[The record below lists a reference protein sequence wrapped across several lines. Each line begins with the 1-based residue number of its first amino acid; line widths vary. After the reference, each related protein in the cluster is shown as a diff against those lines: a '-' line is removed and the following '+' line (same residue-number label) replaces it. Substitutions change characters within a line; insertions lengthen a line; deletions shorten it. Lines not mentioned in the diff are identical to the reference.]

1 MLQALRRKLAPVYEN
16 MFSFWPQGWSP
27 FPTNVVFEILYG
39 CNLKCPFCYLRQEEV
54 IKKITRRRQ
63 LFTDEILKTIDQI
76 PRQTALSLTGGE
88 VLIHKDI
95 LKIIAHAKLRHR
107 VGIISNLTAATKEQ
121 IRSLIKMNLDT
132 LMFSLDG
139 PTAAIHDQGRGK
151 GSFDKTVTS
160 VRQIIKEKIRQ
171 NKTNPTLTMN
181 SLIMP
186 QNYLLMAKTV
196 QLAHGLGVNWLN
208 FQLLDPSLDRSGYD
222 LHDNLR
228 HLKIDY
234 RRKLLRLPAV
244 KFKSS
249 LDLALKKAAALGVRL
264 SFSPRLTP
272 SEVVDYY
279 SGKVDLSRLYCN
291 KVFHLTRISP
301 FGDVY
306 PCFNL
311 KIGSV
316 LEQPFMKLWNNHRYR
331 QFRLQIKR
339 RAFRSAC
346 VGCCHLRLKPKN

>member
-1 MLQALRRKLAPVYEN
+1 MFQVLRRKLAPVYESS
-16 MFSFWPQGWSP
+16 FSFWPGGWSP

-54 IKKITRRRQ
+54 IKKIARRRQ
-63 LFTDEILKTIDQI
+63 LSTEEILKVTDQI
-76 PRQTALSLTGGE
+76 PAITAISFTGGE
-88 VLIHKDI
+88 VLVHKDI
-95 LKIIAHAKLRHR
+95 LKIIAHAKKKHR

-121 IRSLIKMNLDT
+121 IVSLVKSGLDT

-139 PTAAIHDQGRGK
+139 PRAAIHDLGRGK
-151 GSFDKTVTS
+151 GSFQKTVNNLKLIQQEKK
-160 VRQIIKEKIRQ
+160 RQQK
-171 NKTNPTLTMN
+171 NNPTITMN

-186 QNYLLMAKTV
+186 QNYLLLSDTV
-196 QLAHGLGVNWLN
+196 KLAHQLKVNWLN

-222 LHDNLR
+222 LHPNLA

-234 RRKLLRLPAV
+234 RKKLLRLPPA
-244 KFKSS
+244 KLAAS
-249 LDLALKKAAALGVRL
+249 LKQAIATAEELGIRL

-272 SEVVDYY
+272 DQIVDYY
-279 SGKVDLSRLYCN
+279 QGKVNLACLHCQ
-291 KVFHLTRISP
+291 KIFHLTRISP

-316 LEQPFMKLWNNHRYR
+316 LETPLMKLWNNQVYR
-331 QFRLQIKR
+331 QFRTRIKR
-339 RAFRSAC
+339 GAFRAAC
-346 VGCCHLRLKPKN
+346 VGCCHLRLKTN